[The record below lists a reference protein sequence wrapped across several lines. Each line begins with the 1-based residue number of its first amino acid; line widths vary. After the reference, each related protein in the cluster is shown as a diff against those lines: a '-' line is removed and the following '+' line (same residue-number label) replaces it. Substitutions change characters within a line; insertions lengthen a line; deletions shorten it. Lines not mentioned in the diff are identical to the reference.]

1 MITTEIEHQ
10 IMLKAEKNIGE
21 TRKEG
26 DGMEITYI
34 FIAGILIVG
43 MLHSLILLSLNK
55 SINDLIKNDIILLDL
70 IKLDKKNNQK

>member
-1 MITTEIEHQ
+1 MP
-10 IMLKAEKNIGE
+10 KAEKNIGE

-70 IKLDKKNNQK
+70 IKLNKKNNQK